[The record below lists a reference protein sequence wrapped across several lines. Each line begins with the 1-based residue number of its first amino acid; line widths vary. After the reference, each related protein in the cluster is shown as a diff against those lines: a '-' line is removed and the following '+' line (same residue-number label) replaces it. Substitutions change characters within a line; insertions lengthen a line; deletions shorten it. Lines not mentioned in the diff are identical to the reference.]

1 MNSKETM
8 TFEKWALSIL
18 ALVIVGLLAW
28 VGNTVNNNQIQ
39 YARIEVTLT
48 SNSLMLVDMK
58 TKFENAVQWRSA
70 IATEQA
76 LIKQR
81 LSVLEAIE

>member
-1 MNSKETM
+1 MSES
-8 TFEKWALSIL
+8 TFEKWALGIL
-18 ALVIVGLLAW
+18 ALVVVGLLAW
-28 VGNTVNNNQIQ
+28 VGNTVNKNQIQ

-58 TKFENAVQWRSA
+58 TKFENAVQWRSEMK
-70 IATEQA
+70 TEQA

-81 LSVLEAIE
+81 LTALEAVE

>member
-1 MNSKETM
+1 MNSKESL
-8 TFEKWALSIL
+8 ALTIL
-18 ALVIVGLLAW
+18 SLVIVSMLGW
-28 VGNTVNNNQIQ
+28 VGHTVNNNQIQ

-58 TKFENAVQWRSA
+58 TKFESAVHWRSQ
-70 IATEQA
+70 IRTEQA

-81 LSVLEAIE
+81 LSVLEAME